1 VRGEGVV
8 LAGGGT
14 GGHVT
19 MALAV
24 GEALAEAGA
33 RLLFIGTERGLER
46 RLVPEAGFELATLPG
61 GQVMGASPV
70 ARARALARLARGALR
85 AFRLLGR
92 HRPAAVLSVGGYAA
106 VPAVAAAAARRIPVA
121 LVEPNAVPGRANR
134 ATGRLA
140 RRVYLAFEEAAGAFP
155 RAVARGRVRVVG
167 VPLRRAMVEGFA
179 AAARRREPTLPLRLL
194 VFGGSQGARQ
204 INDAVLDALSRLAP
218 GSLEVAH
225 QSGEADR
232 PRVAAAY
239 ARAEVP
245 AEVFAF
251 DPDMPSRY
259 AWADLALCRSG
270 AITVAELA
278 LAGLPALLVP
288 YPHAADDHQS
298 ANAEA
303 LVRAGAARRLDPRR
317 LDGAVL
323 ASALEPL
330 IAAPG
335 TLAEMGRR
343 ARTLARPE
351 AAREI
356 AADVA
361 TWVRRGLPAESTP
374 PEEGVGSRPGGE
386 GPGPRDPAGPH
397 ATRDAATGRRKG

>member
-1 VRGEGVV
+1 MRGKRFV

-33 RLLFIGTERGLER
+33 RLLFVGTERGLER

-70 ARARALARLARGALR
+70 ARARSLARLTRGALR

-92 HRPAAVLSVGGYAA
+92 HRPAAVISVGGYAA

-155 RAVARGRVRVVG
+155 RAAARAEVRVVG

-179 AAARRREPTLPLRLL
+179 AAARRREPVSPLRLL

-204 INDAVLDALSRLAP
+204 INDAVLDALPRLAP

-232 PRVAAAY
+232 PRVAGAY
-239 ARAEVP
+239 ARAGVP

-288 YPHAADDHQS
+288 YPYAADDHQR

-303 LVRAGAARRLDPRR
+303 LVRGGAARRLEPRS
-317 LDGAVL
+317 LDGAAL
-323 ASALEPL
+323 AAALEPL
-330 IAAPG
+330 IAAPEA
-335 TLAEMGRR
+335 LVEMGRR
-343 ARTLARPE
+343 ARALARPE

-361 TWVRRGLPAESTP
+361 AWVRRPSPARGTP
-374 PEEGVGSRPGGE
+374 PRDGASARPGDE
-386 GPGPRDPAGPH
+386 PLGPRDGADPGARSETNP
-397 ATRDAATGRRKG
+397 